1 MLAGVRPGFSHH
13 GGPMN
18 LNAHRTMQLYGAL
31 LLLPAALLLTAFAYL
46 PTVTTVINSLFLP
59 GFRGEPA
66 AFVGL
71 DNYRVLMD
79 DPTFWKVARNNLLYA
94 LGTIPTSMALAL
106 GMALLVNARLPGR
119 GLVRMAYFTPTI
131 LPMIAAANIWMFF
144 YAPQIGLFNKLLGAL
159 GFAGVNWLGDPG
171 VALGSV
177 IVMSV
182 WKEAG
187 FFMIFYLA
195 ALQAIPPELKEAAD
209 LEGTSRWSFFWRVT
223 FPLLMPTT
231 LFVLINA
238 LINAVRVVDHLFI
251 LTKGGPNNATNLLL
265 YYVYENAFSFFDRTM
280 AATITVV
287 ILLVLAVVATLKFT
301 ILDRR
306 THYQ

>member
-1 MLAGVRPGFSHH
+1 MAS
-13 GGPMN
+13 
-18 LNAHRTMQLYGAL
+18 LNPDRRMQIYGAL
-31 LLLPAALLLTAFAYL
+31 LMLPAALLLATFAYL
-46 PTVTTVINSLFLP
+46 PTIATLLNSLFLP

-66 AFVGL
+66 TFVGL
-71 DNYRVLMD
+71 ENYQLLIED
-79 DPTFWKVARNNLLYA
+79 DTFWQVARNNLVYA
-94 LGTIPTSMALAL
+94 LGTIPTSIALAL
-106 GMALLVNARLPGR
+106 GMALFVNARLPGR
-119 GLVRMAYFTPTI
+119 GFVRMAYFTPTI

-144 YAPQIGLFNKLLGAL
+144 YAPQIGLFNALLDAL
-159 GFAGVNWLGDPG
+159 GLPGVNWLGDPG
-171 VALGSV
+171 VALASV
-177 IVMSV
+177 IVMTV

-195 ALQAIPPELKEAAD
+195 ALQSLPPELEEASN

-265 YYVYENAFSFFDRTM
+265 YYVYENAFSFFDRTY

-287 ILLVLAVVATLKFT
+287 ILLVLAVVATVKFT
-301 ILDRR
+301 VLDRR

>member
-1 MLAGVRPGFSHH
+1 MAEITSH
-13 GGPMN
+13 
-18 LNAHRTMQLYGAL
+18 RRMQLYGAL
-31 LLLPAALLLTAFAYL
+31 LLLPAAVLLVTFAYL
-46 PTVTTVINSLFLP
+46 PTITTVINSLFLP
-59 GFRGEPA
+59 GFRGAPA
-66 AFVGL
+66 TFVGME
-71 DNYRVLMD
+71 NYQLLLD
-79 DPTFWKVARNNLLYA
+79 DPTFWKVARNNLIYA
-94 LGTIPTSMALAL
+94 LGTIPTSIALAL
-106 GMALLVNARLPGR
+106 VMALFVNGKLRGR
-119 GLVRMAYFTPTI
+119 GVVRMAYFTPTI

-144 YAPQIGLFNKLLGAL
+144 YAPQIGLFNKLLGVL
-159 GFAGVNWLGDPG
+159 GFSGVNWLGDPN

-195 ALQAIPPELKEAAD
+195 ALQGIPPELKEASD
-209 LEGTSRWSFFWRVT
+209 LEGTGRWSFFWRVT

>member
-1 MLAGVRPGFSHH
+1 MTLT
-13 GGPMN
+13 
-18 LNAHRTMQLYGAL
+18 AHRKMQLYGAL
-31 LLLPAALLLTAFAYL
+31 LLLPAAILLTAFAYL

-59 GFRGEPA
+59 GFRGAPTE
-66 AFVGL
+66 FVGIE
-71 DNYRVLMD
+71 NYQVLFN
-79 DPTFWKVARNNLLYA
+79 DPTFWKVARNNLVYA
-94 LGTIPTSMALAL
+94 LGTIPTSIALAL
-106 GMALLVNARLPGR
+106 VMALFVNGKLRGR
-119 GLVRMAYFTPTI
+119 GFVRMAYFTPTI

-159 GFAGVNWLGDPG
+159 GFSGVNWLGDPN

-177 IVMSV
+177 IVMSM

-195 ALQAIPPELKEAAD
+195 ALQGMPPELKEAAD
-209 LEGTSRWSFFWRVT
+209 LEGTRRWSFFWRVT

-265 YYVYENAFSFFDRTM
+265 YYVYENAFSFFDRTT

-287 ILLVLAVVATLKFT
+287 ILLVLGVVATLKFT

>member
-1 MLAGVRPGFSHH
+1 
-13 GGPMN
+13 
-18 LNAHRTMQLYGAL
+18 MQLYGAL
-31 LLLPAALLLTAFAYL
+31 LLLPAVVLLTTFAYL
-46 PTVTTVINSLFLP
+46 PTITTFINSLFLP
-59 GFRGEPA
+59 GFRGAPTE
-66 AFVGL
+66 FVGL
-71 DNYRVLMD
+71 ENYQVLFD
-79 DPTFWKVARNNLLYA
+79 DPTFWKVARNNLIYA
-94 LGTIPTSMALAL
+94 VGTIPTSIALAL
-106 GMALLVNARLPGR
+106 GMALFVNGKLRGR
-119 GLVRMAYFTPTI
+119 GFVRMAYFTPTV

-144 YAPQIGLFNKLLGAL
+144 YAPQIGLFNKLLGML
-159 GFAGVNWLGDPG
+159 GLSGVNWLGDPSI
-171 VALGSV
+171 ALSSV

-195 ALQAIPPELKEAAD
+195 ALQSMPPELKEAAD

-238 LINAVRVVDHLFI
+238 LINSVRVVDHLFI

-265 YYVYENAFSFFDRTM
+265 YYVYENAFSFFDRTT

>member
-1 MLAGVRPGFSHH
+1 
-13 GGPMN
+13 
-18 LNAHRTMQLYGAL
+18 MQLYGAL
-31 LLLPAALLLTAFAYL
+31 LLLPAALLLSTFAYL
-46 PTVTTVINSLFLP
+46 PTITTVINSLFLP

-94 LGTIPTSMALAL
+94 LGTVPTSMALAL

-209 LEGTSRWSFFWRVT
+209 LEGTSRRSFFWRVT

>member
-1 MLAGVRPGFSHH
+1 MLIQ
-13 GGPMN
+13 
-18 LNAHRTMQLYGAL
+18 NADRRMQIYGAL
-31 LLLPAALLLTAFAYL
+31 LLLPAAVLLGTFAYL
-46 PTVTTVINSLFLP
+46 PTVSTLINSFFLP
-59 GFRGEPA
+59 GFRGAPPE
-66 AFVGL
+66 FVGL
-71 DNYRVLMD
+71 ENYAMLVEDR
-79 DPTFWKVARNNLLYA
+79 TFWRVARNNLIYA
-94 LGTIPTSMALAL
+94 LGTIPTSIALAL
-106 GMALLVNARLPGR
+106 GMALFVNARLPGR
-119 GLVRMAYFTPTI
+119 GFVRMAYFTPTI

-159 GFAGVNWLGDPG
+159 GLSGVNWLGDPS
-171 VALGSV
+171 VALTSV
-177 IVMSV
+177 IVMTV

-195 ALQAIPPELKEAAD
+195 ALQSIPPELKEASD

-265 YYVYENAFSFFDRTM
+265 YYVYENAFSFFDRTY

-301 ILDRR
+301 VIDRR

>member
-1 MLAGVRPGFSHH
+1 
-13 GGPMN
+13 
-18 LNAHRTMQLYGAL
+18 MQLYGAL
-31 LLLPAALLLTAFAYL
+31 LLLPAAILLATFAYL
-46 PTVTTVINSLFLP
+46 PTITTVVNSLFLP
-59 GFRGEPA
+59 GFRGAPTQ
-66 AFVGL
+66 FVGL
-71 DNYRVLMD
+71 ENYHVLFD

-94 LGTIPTSMALAL
+94 LGTLPTSIALAL
-106 GMALLVNARLPGR
+106 AMALFVNGKLRGR
-119 GLVRMAYFTPTI
+119 GFVRMAYFTPTI

-144 YAPQIGLFNKLLGAL
+144 YAPQIGLFNTLLGAL
-159 GFAGVNWLGDPG
+159 GFSSVNWLGDPS

-177 IVMSV
+177 IVMSI

-195 ALQAIPPELKEAAD
+195 ALQGIPPELKEASD

-265 YYVYENAFSFFDRTM
+265 YYVYENAFSFFDRTT

-301 ILDRR
+301 VLDRR

>member
-1 MLAGVRPGFSHH
+1 MSLTD
-13 GGPMN
+13 
-18 LNAHRTMQLYGAL
+18 HRKMQLYGAL
-31 LLLPAALLLTAFAYL
+31 LLLPAAILLATFAYL
-46 PTVTTVINSLFLP
+46 PTIATVINSLFLP
-59 GFRGEPA
+59 GFRGAPTE
-66 AFVGL
+66 FVGL
-71 DNYRVLMD
+71 ENYQVLFD
-79 DPTFWKVARNNLLYA
+79 DPTFWKVARNNLIYA
-94 LGTIPTSMALAL
+94 VGTIPTSIALAL
-106 GMALLVNARLPGR
+106 SMALFVNGKLRGR
-119 GLVRMAYFTPTI
+119 GVVRMAYFTPTI

-144 YAPQIGLFNKLLGAL
+144 YAPQIGLFNKLLGAF
-159 GFAGVNWLGDPG
+159 GFSGVNWLGDPN

-195 ALQAIPPELKEAAD
+195 ALQGIAPELKEASD

-265 YYVYENAFSFFDRTM
+265 YYVYENAFSFFDRTT

>member
-1 MLAGVRPGFSHH
+1 
-13 GGPMN
+13 
-18 LNAHRTMQLYGAL
+18 MQLYGAL
-31 LLLPAALLLTAFAYL
+31 LLLPAAVLLATFAYL
-46 PTVTTVINSLFLP
+46 PTVATLINSLFVP
-59 GFRGEPA
+59 GFRGQPA
-66 AFVGL
+66 EFVGL
-71 DNYRVLMD
+71 ENYALLIND
-79 DPTFWKVARNNLLYA
+79 ATFWKVARNNLVYA
-94 LGTIPTSMALAL
+94 LGTIPASIVLALCMALF
-106 GMALLVNARLPGR
+106 VNGRLPGR

-159 GFAGVNWLGDPG
+159 GFSGINWLGDPG

-195 ALQAIPPELKEAAD
+195 ALQGIAPELKEASD

-265 YYVYENAFSFFDRTM
+265 YYVYENAFSFFDRTY

-287 ILLVLAVVATLKFT
+287 ILLVLAVVATLKFA

>member
-1 MLAGVRPGFSHH
+1 MTNPHVK
-13 GGPMN
+13 
-18 LNAHRTMQLYGAL
+18 MQLYGAL
-31 LLLPAALLLTAFAYL
+31 LLLPAAVLLTMFAYL
-46 PTVTTVINSLFLP
+46 PTVTTLISSLYLP
-59 GFRGEPA
+59 GFRGAPA
-66 AFVGL
+66 EFVGL
-71 DNYRVLMD
+71 ENYRLLFD

-94 LGTIPTSMALAL
+94 LGTIPTSIALAL
-106 GMALLVNARLPGR
+106 AMALFVNARLPGR

-159 GFAGVNWLGDPG
+159 GFSGVNWLGDPA
-171 VALGSV
+171 VALYSV
-177 IVMSV
+177 MAMSV

-195 ALQAIPPELKEAAD
+195 ALQAMPPELKEASD

-265 YYVYENAFSFFDRTM
+265 YYVYENAFAFFDRTM

-287 ILLVLAVVATLKFT
+287 ILLTLAIIATLKFT
-301 ILDRR
+301 LLDRR

>member
-1 MLAGVRPGFSHH
+1 MSFTD
-13 GGPMN
+13 
-18 LNAHRTMQLYGAL
+18 HRKMQLYGAL
-31 LLLPAALLLTAFAYL
+31 LLMPAAILLATFAYL
-46 PTVTTVINSLFLP
+46 PTITTVINSLFLP
-59 GFRGEPA
+59 GFRGAPTE
-66 AFVGL
+66 FVGL
-71 DNYRVLMD
+71 ENYQVLFD
-79 DPTFWKVARNNLLYA
+79 DPTFWKVARNNLIYA
-94 LGTIPTSMALAL
+94 VGTIPTSIALAL
-106 GMALLVNARLPGR
+106 CMALFVNGKLRGR
-119 GLVRMAYFTPTI
+119 GFVRMAYFTPTI

-159 GFAGVNWLGDPG
+159 GFSGVNWLGDPS

-195 ALQAIPPELKEAAD
+195 ALQGIAPDLKEASD

-265 YYVYENAFSFFDRTM
+265 YYVYENAFSFFDRTT

>member
-1 MLAGVRPGFSHH
+1 MTLT
-13 GGPMN
+13 
-18 LNAHRTMQLYGAL
+18 AHRKMQLYGAL
-31 LLLPAALLLTAFAYL
+31 LLLPAAILLTAFAYL

-59 GFRGEPA
+59 GFRGAPTE
-66 AFVGL
+66 FVGIE
-71 DNYRVLMD
+71 NYQVLFN
-79 DPTFWKVARNNLLYA
+79 DPTFWKVARNNLVYA
-94 LGTIPTSMALAL
+94 VGTIPTSIALAL
-106 GMALLVNARLPGR
+106 AMALFVNGKLRGR
-119 GLVRMAYFTPTI
+119 GFVRMAYFTPTI

-159 GFAGVNWLGDPG
+159 GFPGVNWLGDPN

-195 ALQAIPPELKEAAD
+195 ALQGIPPELKEAAD
-209 LEGTSRWSFFWRVT
+209 LEGTRRWSFFWRVT

-231 LFVLINA
+231 LFMLINA

-265 YYVYENAFSFFDRTM
+265 YYVYENAFSFFDRTT

-287 ILLVLAVVATLKFT
+287 ILLVLGVVATLKFT

>member
-1 MLAGVRPGFSHH
+1 MTLT
-13 GGPMN
+13 
-18 LNAHRTMQLYGAL
+18 AHRKLQLYGAL
-31 LLLPAALLLTAFAYL
+31 LLLPAALLLGLFAYL
-46 PTVTTVINSLFLP
+46 PTITTVIQSLYLP
-59 GFRGEPA
+59 GFRGAPP

-71 DNYRVLMD
+71 ENYRYLFE
-79 DPTFWKVARNNLLYA
+79 DPKFWQVARNNLIYA
-94 LGTIPTSMALAL
+94 LGTIPVSIALSLA
-106 GMALLVNARLPGR
+106 MALLVNRRLPGR

-144 YAPQIGLFNKLLGAL
+144 YAPQIGLFNTLLAAL
-159 GFAGVNWLGDPG
+159 GFSGVNWLGDPS
-171 VALGSV
+171 VALYSI

-209 LEGTSRWSFFWRVT
+209 LEGTSRARFFWRVT

-265 YYVYENAFSFFDRTM
+265 YYVYENAFAFFDRTT

-301 ILDRR
+301 LLDRR

>member
-1 MLAGVRPGFSHH
+1 MPFTHH
-13 GGPMN
+13 
-18 LNAHRTMQLYGAL
+18 RKMQLYGAL
-31 LLLPAALLLTAFAYL
+31 LLLPAALLLTMFAYL

-59 GFRGEPA
+59 GFRGAPTE
-66 AFVGL
+66 FVGL
-71 DNYRVLMD
+71 ENYQVLFD
-79 DPTFWKVARNNLLYA
+79 DPTFWKVARNNLIYA
-94 LGTIPTSMALAL
+94 VGTIPTSIALAL
-106 GMALLVNARLPGR
+106 GMALFVNGKLRGR
-119 GLVRMAYFTPTI
+119 GFVRMAYFTPTI

-144 YAPQIGLFNKLLGAL
+144 YAPQIGLFNSMLGAL
-159 GFAGVNWLGDPG
+159 GFSGVNWLGDPS
-171 VALGSV
+171 VALSSV

-195 ALQAIPPELKEAAD
+195 ALQGMPPELKEAAD
-209 LEGTSRWSFFWRVT
+209 LEGTRRWSFFWRVT

-238 LINAVRVVDHLFI
+238 LINSVRVVDHLFI

-265 YYVYENAFSFFDRTM
+265 YYVYENAFSFFDRTT

-301 ILDRR
+301 MLDRR

>member
-1 MLAGVRPGFSHH
+1 MALTAHH
-13 GGPMN
+13 K
-18 LNAHRTMQLYGAL
+18 MQMYGAL
-31 LLLPAALLLTAFAYL
+31 LLLPAAVLLAAFAYL
-46 PTVTTVINSLFLP
+46 PTITTVINSLFLP
-59 GFRGEPA
+59 GFRGAPTE
-66 AFVGL
+66 FVGFE
-71 DNYRVLMD
+71 NYRFLFD
-79 DPTFWKVARNNLLYA
+79 DPKFWKVARNNLIYA
-94 LGTIPTSMALAL
+94 LGTIPTSIALAL
-106 GMALLVNARLPGR
+106 GMALFVNGKLPGR

-159 GFAGVNWLGDPG
+159 GFSGVNWLGDPS

-177 IVMSV
+177 IVMSI

-195 ALQAIPPELKEAAD
+195 ALQGIPPELKEASD

-265 YYVYENAFSFFDRTM
+265 YYVYENAFSFFDRTT

-287 ILLVLAVVATLKFT
+287 ILLVLAVIATLKFT

>member
-1 MLAGVRPGFSHH
+1 
-13 GGPMN
+13 
-18 LNAHRTMQLYGAL
+18 MQLYGAL
-31 LLLPAALLLTAFAYL
+31 LLLPAVVLLTTFAYL
-46 PTVTTVINSLFLP
+46 PTITTVINSLFLP
-59 GFRGEPA
+59 GFRGAPTE
-66 AFVGL
+66 FVGL
-71 DNYRVLMD
+71 ENYQVLFD
-79 DPTFWKVARNNLLYA
+79 DPTFWKVARNNLIYA
-94 LGTIPTSMALAL
+94 VGTIPTSIALAL
-106 GMALLVNARLPGR
+106 GMALFVNGKLRGR
-119 GLVRMAYFTPTI
+119 GFVRMAYFTPTV

-144 YAPQIGLFNKLLGAL
+144 YAPQIGLFNKLLGML
-159 GFAGVNWLGDPG
+159 GLSGVNWLGDPSI
-171 VALGSV
+171 ALSSV

-195 ALQAIPPELKEAAD
+195 ALQSMPPELKEAAD

-238 LINAVRVVDHLFI
+238 LINSVRVVDHLFI

-265 YYVYENAFSFFDRTM
+265 YYVYENAFSFFDRTT

>member
-1 MLAGVRPGFSHH
+1 MSFTD
-13 GGPMN
+13 
-18 LNAHRTMQLYGAL
+18 HRKMQLYGAL
-31 LLLPAALLLTAFAYL
+31 LLLPAALLLATFAYL
-46 PTVTTVINSLFLP
+46 PTIATVVNSLFLP
-59 GFRGEPA
+59 GFRGAPTQ
-66 AFVGL
+66 FVGL
-71 DNYRVLMD
+71 ENYQVLFS

-94 LGTIPTSMALAL
+94 LGTIPTSLALAL
-106 GMALLVNARLPGR
+106 AMALFVNGKLRGR
-119 GLVRMAYFTPTI
+119 GFVRMAYFTPTI

-144 YAPQIGLFNKLLGAL
+144 YAPQIGLFNKLLGIL
-159 GFAGVNWLGDPG
+159 GFSGVNWLGDPS

-177 IVMSV
+177 IVMSI

-195 ALQAIPPELKEAAD
+195 ALQGIPPELKEASD

-301 ILDRR
+301 VLDRR

>member
-1 MLAGVRPGFSHH
+1 
-13 GGPMN
+13 MN

-46 PTVTTVINSLFLP
+46 PTITTVINSLFLP

-159 GFAGVNWLGDPG
+159 GFSGVNWLGDPS

>member
-1 MLAGVRPGFSHH
+1 
-13 GGPMN
+13 
-18 LNAHRTMQLYGAL
+18 MQLYGAL
-31 LLLPAALLLTAFAYL
+31 LLLPAAVLLTMFAYL
-46 PTVTTVINSLFLP
+46 PTITTVINSLFLP
-59 GFRGEPA
+59 GFRGAPTE
-66 AFVGL
+66 FVGVE
-71 DNYRVLMD
+71 NYQVLFD
-79 DPTFWKVARNNLLYA
+79 DPTFWQVARNNLLYA
-94 LGTIPTSMALAL
+94 VGTIPTSIAMAL
-106 GMALLVNARLPGR
+106 GMALFVNGKLRGR
-119 GLVRMAYFTPTI
+119 GFVRMAYFTPTI

-144 YAPQIGLFNKLLGAL
+144 YAPQIGLFNSLLGTL
-159 GFAGVNWLGDPG
+159 GLPGVNWLGDPS

-195 ALQAIPPELKEAAD
+195 ALQSMPPELKEAAD

-238 LINAVRVVDHLFI
+238 LINSVRVVDHLFI

-265 YYVYENAFSFFDRTM
+265 YYVYENAFSFFDRTT

-287 ILLVLAVVATLKFT
+287 ILVVLAVVATLKFT

>member
-1 MLAGVRPGFSHH
+1 MSFT
-13 GGPMN
+13 N
-18 LNAHRTMQLYGAL
+18 HRKMQLYGAL
-31 LLLPAALLLTAFAYL
+31 LLLPAALLLTTFAYF

-59 GFRGEPA
+59 GFRGAPTE
-66 AFVGL
+66 FVGL
-71 DNYRVLMD
+71 KNYQVLFD
-79 DPTFWKVARNNLLYA
+79 DPTFWKVARNNLIYA
-94 LGTIPTSMALAL
+94 VGTIPTSIALAL
-106 GMALLVNARLPGR
+106 GMALFVNGKLRGR
-119 GLVRMAYFTPTI
+119 GFVRMAYFTPTI

-144 YAPQIGLFNKLLGAL
+144 YAPQIGLFNKLLGML
-159 GFAGVNWLGDPG
+159 GFSGVNWLGDPS
-171 VALGSV
+171 VALSSV

-195 ALQAIPPELKEAAD
+195 ALQSMPPELKEASD

-238 LINAVRVVDHLFI
+238 LINSVRVVDHLFI

-265 YYVYENAFSFFDRTM
+265 YYVYENAFSFFDRTT

>member
-1 MLAGVRPGFSHH
+1 
-13 GGPMN
+13 MN

-159 GFAGVNWLGDPG
+159 GLAGVNWLGDPG

-306 THYQ
+306 TH

>member
-1 MLAGVRPGFSHH
+1 MSLTD
-13 GGPMN
+13 
-18 LNAHRTMQLYGAL
+18 HRKMQLYGAL
-31 LLLPAALLLTAFAYL
+31 LLLPAALLLATFAYL
-46 PTVTTVINSLFLP
+46 PTIATLINSLFLP
-59 GFRGEPA
+59 GFRGAPTE
-66 AFVGL
+66 FVGL
-71 DNYRVLMD
+71 ENYQVLFD
-79 DPTFWKVARNNLLYA
+79 DPTFWKVARNNLIYA
-94 LGTIPTSMALAL
+94 LGTIPTSIALAL
-106 GMALLVNARLPGR
+106 CMALFVNGKLRGR
-119 GLVRMAYFTPTI
+119 GFVRMAYFTPTI

-159 GFAGVNWLGDPG
+159 GFSGVNWLGDPS

-195 ALQAIPPELKEAAD
+195 ALQGIAPELKEASD

-265 YYVYENAFSFFDRTM
+265 YYVYENAFSFFDRTT

>member
-1 MLAGVRPGFSHH
+1 MVIHSADR
-13 GGPMN
+13 
-18 LNAHRTMQLYGAL
+18 RMQIYGAL
-31 LLLPAALLLTAFAYL
+31 LLLPAAVLLGTFAYL
-46 PTVTTVINSLFLP
+46 PTVTTLVNSFFLP
-59 GFRGEPA
+59 GFRGAPPE
-66 AFVGL
+66 FVGL
-71 DNYRVLMD
+71 ENYAVLIED
-79 DPTFWKVARNNLLYA
+79 ATFWRVARNNLLYA
-94 LGTIPTSMALAL
+94 LGTIPTSIALAL

-119 GLVRMAYFTPTI
+119 SFVRMAYFTPTI

-159 GFAGVNWLGDPG
+159 GFSGINWLGDPS

-177 IVMSV
+177 IVMTI

-195 ALQAIPPELKEAAD
+195 ALQSIPPELKEAAD

-238 LINAVRVVDHLFI
+238 LINAVRVIDHLFI

-265 YYVYENAFSFFDRTM
+265 YYVYENAFSFFDRSY

-287 ILLVLAVVATLKFT
+287 ILLVLALVATLKFAV
-301 ILDRR
+301 LDRR

>member
-1 MLAGVRPGFSHH
+1 MSFT
-13 GGPMN
+13 N
-18 LNAHRTMQLYGAL
+18 HRKMQLYGAL
-31 LLLPAALLLTAFAYL
+31 LLLPAVVLLTTFAYL
-46 PTVTTVINSLFLP
+46 PTITTVINSLFLP
-59 GFRGEPA
+59 GFRGAPTE
-66 AFVGL
+66 FVGL
-71 DNYRVLMD
+71 ENYQVLFD
-79 DPTFWKVARNNLLYA
+79 DPTFWKVARNNLIYA
-94 LGTIPTSMALAL
+94 VGTIPTSIALAL
-106 GMALLVNARLPGR
+106 GMALFVNGKLRGR
-119 GLVRMAYFTPTI
+119 GFVRMAYFTPTV

-144 YAPQIGLFNKLLGAL
+144 YAPQIGLFNKLLGML
-159 GFAGVNWLGDPG
+159 GLSGVNWLGDPSI
-171 VALGSV
+171 ALSSV

-195 ALQAIPPELKEAAD
+195 ALQSMPPELKEAAD

-238 LINAVRVVDHLFI
+238 LINSVRVVDHLFI

-265 YYVYENAFSFFDRTM
+265 YYVYENAFSFFDRTT

>member
-1 MLAGVRPGFSHH
+1 
-13 GGPMN
+13 
-18 LNAHRTMQLYGAL
+18 MQLYGTL
-31 LLLPAALLLTAFAYL
+31 LLLPAAVLLAAFAYL
-46 PTVTTVINSLFLP
+46 PTITTLINSLFLP
-59 GFRGEPA
+59 GFRGAPA
-66 AFVGL
+66 EFAGVENYQILF
-71 DNYRVLMD
+71 DN
-79 DPTFWKVARNNLLYA
+79 PTFWKVASNNLIYA
-94 LGTIPTSMALAL
+94 LGTIPTSIALAL
-106 GMALLVNARLPGR
+106 GMALFVNGKLPGR

-144 YAPQIGLFNKLLGAL
+144 YAPQIGLLNGLLDTL
-159 GFAGVNWLGDPG
+159 GFSGINWLGDPSI
-171 VALGSV
+171 ALGSV

-195 ALQAIPPELKEAAD
+195 ALQSIPPELKEASD

-238 LINAVRVVDHLFI
+238 LINSVRVVDHLFI

-265 YYVYENAFSFFDRTM
+265 YYVYENAFSFFDRTT

-287 ILLVLAVVATLKFT
+287 ILLILAVVATLKFT

>member
-1 MLAGVRPGFSHH
+1 MPFT
-13 GGPMN
+13 N
-18 LNAHRTMQLYGAL
+18 HRKMQLYGAL
-31 LLLPAALLLTAFAYL
+31 LLLPAALLLTTFAYF
-46 PTVTTVINSLFLP
+46 PTVKTVINSLFLP
-59 GFRGEPA
+59 GFRGAPTE
-66 AFVGL
+66 FVGFE
-71 DNYRVLMD
+71 NYQVLFD
-79 DPTFWKVARNNLLYA
+79 DPTFWKVARNNLIYA
-94 LGTIPTSMALAL
+94 VGTIPTSIALAL
-106 GMALLVNARLPGR
+106 GMALFVNGKLRGR
-119 GLVRMAYFTPTI
+119 GFVRMAYFTPTI

-144 YAPQIGLFNKLLGAL
+144 YAPQIGLFNKLLGML
-159 GFAGVNWLGDPG
+159 GFSGVNWLGDPS
-171 VALGSV
+171 VALSSV

-195 ALQAIPPELKEAAD
+195 ALQSVPPELKEAAD

-238 LINAVRVVDHLFI
+238 LINSVRVVDHLFI

-265 YYVYENAFSFFDRTM
+265 YYVYENAFSFFDRTT